1 MLSKK
6 EMRTGRDS
14 AKSFLK
20 IVNRDSNLITM
31 ESSLRL
37 LEFQMQCLRRKRTK
51 ESKMMSVVVE

>member
-1 MLSKK
+1 MLSKR

-14 AKSFLK
+14 AKSFSK
-20 IVNRDSNLITM
+20 IVNRDSNRIAV

-37 LEFQMQCLRRKRTK
+37 LEFRMRCLRRKRTK